1 MLSAAMKNNFNLIA
15 PVYDALAKLIFG
27 NKLKRAQCH
36 FLHLIPKDSNVL
48 ILGGGTGWIL
58 DEIYKTG
65 FRGSVTYVEASAEMI
80 KMTEKRLQPSWKVA
94 LICGDEKAIP
104 KEFYDVL
111 ITNFF
116 LDVFSADHL
125 NKVMNQLAEQLSPQG
140 LWFCTDFRH
149 TNRLKHKL
157 IIWSMFLFFRFSAH
171 LESKVLLDFHSYYWD
186 LPMKQIDYQEL
197 SKGLIFSSV
206 YQKMSTSQL
215 P

>member
-15 PVYDALAKLIFG
+15 PVYDALAKVVFG
-27 NKLKRAQCH
+27 KKLKQAQCH
-36 FLHLIPKDSNVL
+36 FLQLIPKDSNVL

-58 DEIYKTG
+58 DEIFKTG

-80 KMTEKRLQPSWKVA
+80 KRTEKRLQPGWKVA

-104 KEFYDVL
+104 DEFYDVL

-125 NKVMNQLAEQLSPQG
+125 NKVMNQLSEQLSPRG
-140 LWFCTDFRH
+140 LWFCTDFQH

-157 IIWSMFLFFRFSAH
+157 IIWSMLLFFRFSAQ
-171 LESKVLLDFHSYYWD
+171 LESKVLLDFQSYFRA
-186 LPMKQIDYQEL
+186 LPFDQIQHKEF
-197 SKGLIFSSV
+197 SKGLIFSDV
-206 YQKMSTSQL
+206 YQK
-215 P
+215 

>member
-15 PVYDALAKLIFG
+15 PVYDALAKVVFG
-27 NKLKRAQCH
+27 KKLKQAQCH
-36 FLHLIPKDSNVL
+36 FLQLIPKDSNVL

-58 DEIYKTG
+58 DEIFKTG

-80 KMTEKRLQPSWKVA
+80 KRTEKRLRPSWKVA

-104 KEFYDVL
+104 EEIYDVL

-125 NKVMNQLAEQLSPQG
+125 NKVMNQLAEQLSLQG

-157 IIWSMFLFFRFSAH
+157 IIWSMLLFFRFSAQ
-171 LESKVLLDFHSYYWD
+171 LESKVLLDFQSYFRAFPFD
-186 LPMKQIDYQEL
+186 QIQHKEF
-197 SKGLIFSSV
+197 SKGLIFSDV
-206 YQKMSTSQL
+206 YQK
-215 P
+215 

>member
-15 PVYDALAKLIFG
+15 PLYDALAKLVFG
-27 NKLKRAQCH
+27 NKLKQAQCH
-36 FLHLIPKDSNVL
+36 FLPLIPKDSNVL

-58 DEIYKTG
+58 DEIFKTG

-80 KMTEKRLQPSWKVA
+80 KRTEKRLQPGWKVA

-104 KEFYDVL
+104 DEFYDVL

-125 NKVMNQLAEQLSPQG
+125 NKVMNQLSEQLSPRG
-140 LWFCTDFRH
+140 LWFCTDFQH

-157 IIWSMFLFFRFSAH
+157 IIWSMLLFFRFSAQ
-171 LESKVLLDFHSYYWD
+171 LESKVLLDFQSYFRA
-186 LPMKQIDYQEL
+186 LPFDQIQHKEF
-197 SKGLIFSSV
+197 SKGLIFSDV
-206 YQKMSTSQL
+206 YQK
-215 P
+215 